1 MNRVPINK
9 KDVDSIFVL
18 GFTSMMVYGW
28 KGMKKGFLELYME
41 RAISV
46 LL

>member
-18 GFTSMMVYGW
+18 GFTSMMVYG
-28 KGMKKGFLELYME
+28 
-41 RAISV
+41 
-46 LL
+46 